1 MDKSCR
7 SFFFWTFCSRE
18 RTLAWL
24 LAIVAVTL
32 SRPLKKSRR
41 PAKLSTH
48 IRTHTHIS
56 VSLPHDF
63 SLRLMKC
70 DHSDSRD
77 PIRKPTEEQVTPSI
91 FLKKTHTQT
100 HTQACRNTLIR
111 PLYLMASVLEHV
123 CVCVC
128 VTGLSFRW
136 LMEIFSHLRYYICSP
151 GTTPL
156 LPSDLRP
163 DDIPVWPAS
172 SQSHDEW
179 DGLIYIMHCWN
190 GRWRP
195 KQKRKETHLN
205 SGRPSELCE
214 TLCFLWRWKGHVYVY

>member
-7 SFFFWTFCSRE
+7 SFFFWTFLQQRAHTCVASRYCGRNSLQTVE
-18 RTLAWL
+18 KKPKASQ
-24 LAIVAVTL
+24 IVN
-32 SRPLKKSRR
+32 
-41 PAKLSTH
+41 TH
-48 IRTHTHIS
+48 THTHTHIS

-77 PIRKPTEEQVTPSI
+77 PLREPTEEQVTPSI
-91 FLKKTHTQT
+91 FLKKTHTHT

-111 PLYLMASVLEHV
+111 PLYLMASVLEHA

-172 SQSHDEW
+172 SQSHDE
-179 DGLIYIMHCWN
+179 
-190 GRWRP
+190 
-195 KQKRKETHLN
+195 
-205 SGRPSELCE
+205 
-214 TLCFLWRWKGHVYVY
+214 